1 MNFDTRKY
9 VIISFFIITGLM
21 YGIKLFYM
29 QVVDVET
36 WKLEAQRIAEK
47 RREITPPRA
56 VVFDRNGNKVVEN
69 KTYYNLMMVEEDMVD
84 FDTVAFGKLIGMT
97 KSEVLKRIEE
107 IKEGEGKYYNP
118 HTKKETNE
126 LPAYSSVSF
135 PKGVND
141 KRDCENCPS
150 SQRFSWVL
158 RRGDQYA

>member
-36 WKLEAQRIAEK
+36 WKLEAQRIAEQ

-69 KTYYNLMMVEEDMVD
+69 KTYYNLTMVEEDMVD

-97 KSEVLKRIEE
+97 KNEVLDRIQE
-107 IKEGEGKYYNP
+107 IKDGEGKYYNP
-118 HTKKETNE
+118 HTKKSNQIINAFALT
-126 LPAYSSVSF
+126 LS
-135 PKGVND
+135 
-141 KRDCENCPS
+141 
-150 SQRFSWVL
+150 
-158 RRGDQYA
+158 

>member
-36 WKLEAQRIAEK
+36 WKLEAQRIAEQ

-69 KTYYNLMMVEEDMVD
+69 KTYYNLTMVEEDMVD

-97 KSEVLKRIEE
+97 KNEVLDRIQE
-107 IKEGEGKYYNP
+107 IKDGEGMYYNP
-118 HTKKETNE
+118 HTKKSNQIINAFALT
-126 LPAYSSVSF
+126 LS
-135 PKGVND
+135 
-141 KRDCENCPS
+141 
-150 SQRFSWVL
+150 
-158 RRGDQYA
+158 